1 MNKTKTKILSE
12 MSPKNTMDDISIA
25 AESEWELRPGGM
37 LVQKRNPDSDRAV
50 VPPPTI
56 RVRVKHNSI
65 YHEIYINSQASFG
78 ELKKM
83 LSAPTGLHPDDQKLL
98 FKDKER
104 DSKAYLDV
112 VGVKDRSKIVV
123 MEDPMRQE
131 RRFLEMRKTAKFEK
145 AAKSVSEISLEV
157 DKLATKV
164 AALDSAISKGVKVAD
179 TEVLNLIELLMTQLI
194 KLDGIIADGDIKIQR
209 RLQVKRV
216 QKYVETLDL
225 LKIKNAEPR
234 SNGNQNPLPQ
244 QQQQQQKTPQP
255 RHSTGTIPTAAPLQR
270 QQPTAAPQQQQQQPT
285 SRRSVKPIPTTPAV
299 VSTRWETFDNSSA
312 GFVPYPSTSKTNNGT
327 TPQSNK
333 LNWEFFD

>member
-1 MNKTKTKILSE
+1 MNKTKTKIVSE
-12 MSPKNTMDDISIA
+12 LSPKNDISIA

-83 LSAPTGLHPDDQKLL
+83 LSAPTGLHPDDQKIL

-179 TEVLNLIELLMTQLI
+179 TEVLTLIELLMTQLI

-234 SNGNQNPLPQ
+234 SNGNQNPLQ
-244 QQQQQQKTPQP
+244 QQQQQNAPQP
-255 RHSTGTIPTAAPLQR
+255 RHSTGTIPTTAPQR
-270 QQPTAAPQQQQQQPT
+270 QQPTAAPPPQQQQPT

-312 GFVPYPSTSKTNNGT
+312 GFVPYPSTSKANNGT
-327 TPQSNK
+327 NTQSNK

>member
-1 MNKTKTKILSE
+1 MIKTKIITE
-12 MSPKNTMDDISIA
+12 MSPKSGLDDVSIA
-25 AESEWELRPGGM
+25 AENEWELRPGGM

-83 LSAPTGLHPDDQKLL
+83 LSAPTGLHPDDQKIL

-123 MEDPMRQE
+123 LEDPMRQE
-131 RRFLEMRKTAKFEK
+131 RRFLEMRKTAKLEK
-145 AAKSVSEISLEV
+145 AAKSVSAISLEV

-194 KLDGIIADGDIKIQR
+194 KLDEVIADGDVKIQR
-209 RLQVKRV
+209 RMQVTRV

-225 LKIKNAEPR
+225 LKIKNAAPS
-234 SNGNQNPLPQ
+234 SNRNQTQLPQ
-244 QQQQQQKTPQP
+244 QQQQKPQP
-255 RHSTGTIPTAAPLQR
+255 QPQHRHSTGKIPTAA
-270 QQPTAAPQQQQQQPT
+270 APQQQQQPT

-299 VSTRWETFDNSSA
+299 VSTKWETFDNSSA
-312 GFVPYPSTSKTNNGT
+312 GFVPYPSTSKTNNGNAT
-327 TPQSNK
+327 QPNK

>member
-1 MNKTKTKILSE
+1 MNKTKTKIISE
-12 MSPKNTMDDISIA
+12 MSPKNSMDDISIA

-131 RRFLEMRKTAKFEK
+131 RRFLEMRKNAKFEK
-145 AAKSVSEISLEV
+145 AAKSVSEITLEV

-234 SNGNQNPLPQ
+234 SNGSQNPLQ
-244 QQQQQQKTPQP
+244 QQQQQQKAAQP
-255 RHSTGTIPTAAPLQR
+255 RHSTGTIPTAAPQPR
-270 QQPTAAPQQQQQQPT
+270 QQPAAAPQQPHQPT

-312 GFVPYPSTSKTNNGT
+312 GFVPYPSTSKTNNGNT
-327 TPQSNK
+327 TQSNK

>member
-1 MNKTKTKILSE
+1 MIKTKTKIISE
-12 MSPKNTMDDISIA
+12 MSPKNSMDDISIA

-131 RRFLEMRKTAKFEK
+131 KRFLEMRKTAKLEK

-157 DKLATKV
+157 DKLSTKV

-194 KLDGIIADGDIKIQR
+194 KLDGITADGDIKTQR

-234 SNGNQNPLPQ
+234 SNGNQNPL
-244 QQQQQQKTPQP
+244 QQQQQKTPQH
-255 RHSTGTIPTAAPLQR
+255 RHSTGTIPTAAP
-270 QQPTAAPQQQQQQPT
+270 QQHQQQQPT

-312 GFVPYPSTSKTNNGT
+312 GFVPYPSTSKTNNGNT
-327 TPQSNK
+327 TQSNK